1 VLAELMAGAVED
13 ASDRREMLTQNVLEA
28 QALSMPPALDA
39 MQFLAP
45 AAKVKIIAEI
55 KRASPSRGSLASIL
69 DPAALAQSYQSGGAS
84 AVSVL
89 TETRKFG
96 GTLDD
101 LVSVRAAVGIPVLR
115 KDFIALD
122 YQVWE
127 ARAAGADMVLL
138 IVAALAQAELVRLY
152 ALIASLGMTALVE
165 THSADEVSRAIDLGA
180 NLIGVNAR
188 DLSTFELD
196 QNLFTTLA
204 EKIPS
209 GIIRVAESAVKTA
222 ADVAHYRSSGADVV
236 LVGEALVTDGDPIR
250 TLTEFL
256 AVDV

>member
-1 VLAELMAGAVED
+1 MLAELMAGAVED
-13 ASDRREMLTQNVLEA
+13 ASDRREILTQNVLEA

-39 MQFLAP
+39 MEFLAP

-55 KRASPSRGSLASIL
+55 KRASPSRGSLASII
-69 DPAALAQSYQSGGAS
+69 DPAALAQSYQTGGAS

-89 TETRKFG
+89 TETRRFG
-96 GTLDD
+96 GTLED

-138 IVAALAQAELVRLY
+138 IVAALDQAELVRLY

-222 ADVAHYRSSGADVV
+222 ADVAHYRRNGADVV